1 VRRWRSDELRAWTRL
16 EAVVELL
23 PGALD
28 AIATAVLRRLDP
40 EDHLRML
47 SPTPAA

>member
-1 VRRWRSDELRAWTRL
+1 MTDDTRWLTSDELRAWTRL

-28 AIATAVLRRLDP
+28 TPLRRAA
-40 EDHLRML
+40 EL
-47 SPTPAA
+47 SHY